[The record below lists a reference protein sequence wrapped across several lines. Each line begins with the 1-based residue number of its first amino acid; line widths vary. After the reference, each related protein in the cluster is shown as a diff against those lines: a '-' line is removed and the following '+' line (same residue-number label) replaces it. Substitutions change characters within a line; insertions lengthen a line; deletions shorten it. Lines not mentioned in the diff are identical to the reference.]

1 MVLDI
6 LPGSL
11 YLICFAYWALSTP
24 EGVTFPNW
32 MTYSKH
38 SVTAALAI
46 ILTHSPVC
54 DQVTL
59 LTSLGL
65 KGEKQIHTTSMAG
78 LKPQGD
84 LRPSKS
90 MTSDLQVQNIEEV
103 WEEPETRLSEPE
115 HNFTLRNDPVCS

>member
-1 MVLDI
+1 
-6 LPGSL
+6 
-11 YLICFAYWALSTP
+11 
-24 EGVTFPNW
+24 

-78 LKPQGD
+78 LKPRGD
-84 LRPSKS
+84 LRPWKS

-115 HNFTLRNDPVCS
+115 HNFTPRNDPVCS